1 MRNLIQK
8 IFIISVFIVTLTC
21 LPSCQGTQS
30 SRIIGIWE
38 MSQMDRLPLG
48 LPRIQWEFTADNKV
62 NFYSLPENNIRV
74 LRASGQYAFTKS
86 GRFEIVKFQA
96 SYNGEW
102 IIVKLNNRVLRI
114 VLKEFVDEKPAG
126 QTLFEF
132 TKVF

>member
-1 MRNLIQK
+1 MRNLILK
-8 IFIISVFIVTLTC
+8 IFIISVFIVTLTS
-21 LPSCQGTQS
+21 LPSCQGMQS

-38 MSQMDRLPLG
+38 MAHMDRLPLG
-48 LPRIQWEFTADNKV
+48 LPRTQWEFTADNKLNV
-62 NFYSLPENNIRV
+62 YVLPENNIRV
-74 LRASGQYAFTKS
+74 LRGTGQYSFTKN
-86 GRFEIVKFQA
+86 GRFEVVKFQA

-114 VLKEFVDEKPAG
+114 VLKEFVDDKPAG

>member
-8 IFIISVFIVTLTC
+8 IFIFSVLTVTITC
-21 LPSCQGTQS
+21 LPSCQGTQG

-38 MSQMDRLPLG
+38 MSYMDRLPLG
-48 LPRIQWEFTADNKV
+48 LPRTQWEFTADNKLNV
-62 NFYSLPENNIRV
+62 YVLPENNIRV
-74 LRASGQYAFTKS
+74 LRGTGKYSFTIN
-86 GRFEIVKFQA
+86 GRLEVVKFQA

-114 VLKEFVDEKPAG
+114 VLKEFVDDKPAG

>member
-1 MRNLIQK
+1 MRNLILK
-8 IFIISVFIVTLTC
+8 IFIISVFIVTLTS
-21 LPSCQGTQS
+21 LPSCQGMQS

-38 MSQMDRLPLG
+38 MSHMDRLPLG
-48 LPRIQWEFTADNKV
+48 LPRTQWEFTADNKLNV
-62 NFYSLPENNIRV
+62 YVLPENNIRV
-74 LRASGQYAFTKS
+74 LRGTGQYSFTKN
-86 GRFEIVKFQA
+86 GRFEVVKFQA

-114 VLKEFVDEKPAG
+114 VLKEFVDDKPAG